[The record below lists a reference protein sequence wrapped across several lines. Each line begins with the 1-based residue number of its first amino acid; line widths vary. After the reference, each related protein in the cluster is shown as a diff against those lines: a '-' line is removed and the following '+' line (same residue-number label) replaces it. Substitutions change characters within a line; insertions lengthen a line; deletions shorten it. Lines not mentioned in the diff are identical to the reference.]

1 MSEQIDLPHT
11 GLGLRSAGLAFG
23 GTPAQRSL
31 GFSLKPR
38 VTQRYSGRGSPSDL
52 CHSRVVQR
60 RLEQRSIRLAPFPWV
75 STET

>member
-38 VTQRYSGRGSPSDL
+38 VTQRYSGRGL
-52 CHSRVVQR
+52 CRSTTAFVSFMRPR
-60 RLEQRSIRLAPFPWV
+60 RWAVCSWRY
-75 STET
+75 